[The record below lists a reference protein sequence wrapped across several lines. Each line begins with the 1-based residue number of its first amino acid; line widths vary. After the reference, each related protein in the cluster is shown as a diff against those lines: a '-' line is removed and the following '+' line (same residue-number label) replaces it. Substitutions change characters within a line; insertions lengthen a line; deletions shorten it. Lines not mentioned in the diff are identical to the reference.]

1 MSPAGGGEPPPPIHG
16 VLETGLHVADL
27 ARSREFYSRLF
38 GFPLMAADERF
49 CAFDVAGRDVL
60 LLFLKGGTPGAV
72 KTPGG
77 LIPPHD
83 GAGRLHF
90 AFAIAAEDLLPWEA
104 RLAAQGIEI
113 ESRVDWPRG
122 RSIYFRDP
130 DGHLLE
136 LATPGL
142 WPNYQS
148 TT

>member
-1 MSPAGGGEPPPPIHG
+1 LSPTGGDRSSPAPPPIQG
-16 VLETGLHVADL
+16 VLETGLHVSDL
-27 ARSREFYSRLF
+27 ARSREFYSQLF

-60 LLFLKGGTPGAV
+60 LLFLQGGTPGPV
-72 KTPGG
+72 PTPGG
-77 LIPPHD
+77 QIPPHD

-90 AFAIAAEDLLPWEA
+90 AFAVAEEDLAPWEE
-104 RLAAQGIEI
+104 RLASEGIAI

-142 WPNYQS
+142 WPNY
-148 TT
+148 